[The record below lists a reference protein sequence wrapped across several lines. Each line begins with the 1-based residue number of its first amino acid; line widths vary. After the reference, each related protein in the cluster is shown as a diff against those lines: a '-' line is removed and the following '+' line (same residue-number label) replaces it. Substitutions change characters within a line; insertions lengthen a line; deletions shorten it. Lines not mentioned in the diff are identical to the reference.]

1 MSSFRVARLQ
11 ISMQYQLY
19 FYTLKMKNL
28 KTILSW
34 CSNYKSTNKY
44 ESLISKF
51 NKTIARL
58 VHQSCRILLKKFKE
72 YTAVNGKIFCVHALK
87 GLM

>member
-11 ISMQYQLY
+11 INMQNQLY

-28 KTILSW
+28 ETKLSW

-44 ESLISKF
+44 KILISKF
-51 NKTIARL
+51 NKRIARL
-58 VHQSCRILLKKFKE
+58 VHQSCKILLKKFKE
-72 YTAVNGKIFCVHALK
+72 YAVNGKIFCVHALK
-87 GLM
+87 RLM